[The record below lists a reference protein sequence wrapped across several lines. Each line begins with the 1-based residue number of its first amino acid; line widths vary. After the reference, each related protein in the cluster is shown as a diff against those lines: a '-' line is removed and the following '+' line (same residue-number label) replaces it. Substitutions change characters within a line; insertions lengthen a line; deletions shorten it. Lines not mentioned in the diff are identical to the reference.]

1 MEKPELSELV
11 SQITDSKDDIYH
23 YEKPDLSELVA
34 MIDDSDEDIKHYGTP
49 RHSGRYP
56 WGSGDN
62 PYQRN
67 AAFLAQYR
75 DLHDKGMSD
84 SEIAKGMG
92 ISTTEL
98 RAKRSIASAEEKQ
111 ALVSRARKLKEKGL
125 NNTQIALE
133 MGMPASAE
141 STVRNWLKSDVEKN
155 AQKLDN
161 TAAILKRQVAEKGA
175 IDIGTGVELEMGVTK
190 DNLATAA
197 AMLKEKGY
205 EIINVKIPQA
215 NNPDQYTTTQVLAA
229 PGTKWADLYY
239 NPDKI
244 KPITEYSGDGGLT
257 FRKVEFPE
265 SVDPKRVFVRYAEDG
280 GLEKD
285 GTIEIRR
292 GVDDLSLGNVNYAQ
306 VRIAVDDPKG
316 KKGDL
321 LYAKGMAFY
330 SDNIPEGYDMV
341 VNSNKESG
349 TSIDKVLKK
358 VGVKDPKTGEYKID
372 PETGNRVIDR
382 DNPFGATIKDGGHG
396 QTFFDD
402 PNGKFIDP
410 ETGKRQSMSCVNKIK
425 GEGDWEDYSK
435 NLASQFLSKQS
446 KQLIDKQLNLTYANK
461 KEEFEEIKA
470 LENEAIK
477 KRLLDSFADDC
488 DSATVHLKA
497 ASLPGQSSKVILPVN
512 TLKDTEVY
520 APTYKDGTKVC
531 LIRYPHAGTF
541 EIPELTVNNKNK
553 EGNTV
558 IGKTTIDAI
567 GINKNVA
574 DKLSGADFDGDSVVV
589 IPVNDRVHIRSSET
603 LKGLKGFD
611 DKAEYPYYEGM
622 RVMTSREKG
631 IEMGKIS
638 NLITDMTL
646 QGATNDEME
655 RAVKHSM
662 VVIDAEKHKLNFRQ
676 SEKDNNIAELRAK
689 YQPGGGASTL
699 ISRAGADL
707 RGVPEIKKKGYKPNA
722 ETGEWEY
729 EYTNRTYTKKDKKTG
744 ELTEHIA
751 PEKSMKRMDYAFAT
765 GGDATDLIGVNHPKE
780 VSYANYANKVK
791 ALANEARKE
800 SMAVKT
806 QPINKEAK
814 EKYADEVK
822 YLDEQLETAL
832 KNAPRERQAQAYA
845 ASMVRQ
851 AKKNDPNLSNEEL
864 RKVGSKA
871 LAVGRSRYGA
881 GKKSVYV
888 KITPRAWEAIQAGAI
903 STTKLSKIL
912 NNTDLD
918 VIKELATPRN
928 YKNTI
933 TDAKISKM
941 KSMKASGF
949 TLAEIAESLG
959 VSSST
964 VSSYL

>member
-1 MEKPELSELV
+1 ME
-11 SQITDSKDDIYH
+11 
-23 YEKPDLSELVA
+23 EKPDLNELVA
-34 MIDDSDEDIKHYGTP
+34 IMACKENEMKHSNYIFEDKPELNELVANIADSDEDIKHYGTP

-67 AAFLAQYR
+67 AAWLAQYR
-75 DLHDKGMSD
+75 QLHDEGQTD

-111 ALVSRARKLKEKGL
+111 GLISRARKLKEKGYT
-125 NNTQIALE
+125 NAQIAEE

-161 TAAILKRQVAEKGA
+161 TAAMLKRQVAEKGA
-175 IDIGTGVELEMGVTK
+175 IDIGAGVELELNVSK

-205 EIINVKIPQA
+205 EIIKVKIPQA

-244 KPITEYSGDGGLT
+244 KSITEYSGDGGLT
-257 FRKVEFPE
+257 FRKVEYPE
-265 SVDPKRVFVRYAEDG
+265 SVDSKRIYIRYAEDG
-280 GLEKD
+280 GLDKD
-285 GTIEIRR
+285 GTIELRR
-292 GVDDLSLGNVNYAQ
+292 GVDDLSLGDVNYAQ
-306 VRIAVDDPKG
+306 VRIAVDDH
-316 KKGDL
+316 
-321 LYAKGMAFY
+321 LYAKGMAYY
-330 SDNIPEGYDMV
+330 SDNIPKGYDMV
-341 VNSNKESG
+341 VNSNKAEG
-349 TSIDKVLKK
+349 TPIEKVLKEMK
-358 VGVKDPKTGEYKID
+358 TKKDPVTGE
-372 PETGNRVIDR
+372 EVIDKE
-382 DNPFGATIKDGGHG
+382 NPFGATIKDGGHG

-402 PNGKFIDP
+402 PNGKYTDP
-410 ETGKRQSMSCVNKIK
+410 ETGKKQSMSCVNKIK
-425 GEGDWEDYSK
+425 SEGDWEDYSK

-461 KEEFEEIKA
+461 QEEFEEIKA

-497 ASLPGQSSKVILPVN
+497 ASLPGQSSKVILPVGS
-512 TLKDTEVY
+512 LKDNEVY
-520 APTYKDGTKVC
+520 APTYTTGTKVC

-541 EIPELTVNNKNK
+541 EIPELTVNNNNR
-553 EGNTV
+553 EGKDV

-567 GINKNVA
+567 GINKTVA

-589 IPVNDRVHIRSSET
+589 IPLSDKVNIRSSET
-603 LKGLKGFD
+603 LKGLKNFD

-622 RVMTSREKG
+622 KVMTSREKG

-646 QGATNDEME
+646 QGATTDEME

-707 RGVPEIKKKGYKPNA
+707 RGVPEIKRKGYKPNP

-729 EYTNRTYTKKDKKTG
+729 EETGRTYTKKNKKTG
-744 ELTEHIA
+744 ELTEEIA
-751 PEKSMKRMDYAFAT
+751 PEKQMKRMDYAFAT
-765 GGDATDLIGVNHPKE
+765 GGNAMDLVGVNHPKE
-780 VSYANYANKVK
+780 ISYANYANKVK

-800 SMAVKT
+800 SMAIKT
-806 QPINKEAK
+806 QPVNKEAQ
-814 EKYADEVK
+814 EKYKDEIED
-822 YLDEQLETAL
+822 LDRQLKDAL
-832 KNAPRERQAQAYA
+832 MNAPRERQAQAYA
-845 ASMVRQ
+845 ASVVRQ
-851 AKKNDPNLSNEEL
+851 AKKNDDSIGRDEL
-864 RKVGSKA
+864 KKIGTKA
-871 LAVGRSRYGA
+871 LAIGRTRYGA
-881 GKKSVYV
+881 GKKSRYV
-888 KITPRAWEAIQAGAI
+888 QISPRAWEAIQAGAI

-918 VIKELATPRN
+918 RIKELATPRN
-928 YKNTI
+928 YKMTI
-933 TDAKISKM
+933 TPAKVTKM

-949 TLAEIAESLG
+949 TLGEIAESLG
-959 VSSST
+959 VSPST

>member
-11 SQITDSKDDIYH
+11 SQLHDSVEDMKH
-23 YEKPDLSELVA
+23 YEKPNLNELVA
-34 MIDDSDEDIKHYGTP
+34 MINESDEDIKHYGTP

-67 AAFLAQYR
+67 AAWLAQYR
-75 DLHDKGMSD
+75 DLHDKGLTD

-125 NNTQIALE
+125 TNAQIAEE

-161 TAAILKRQVAEKGA
+161 TAAMLKREVAEKGA
-175 IDIGTGVELEMGVTK
+175 IDIGAGVELELNVSK

-205 EIINVKIPQA
+205 EVMQVKVPQA
-215 NNPDQYTTTQVLAA
+215 NNPDQFTTIQVLAA

-244 KPITEYSGDGGLT
+244 KSITEYSEDGGMT
-257 FRKVEFPE
+257 FRKVEYPE
-265 SVDPKRVFVRYAEDG
+265 SVDSKRIFVRYAEDG
-280 GLEKD
+280 GLDKD

-292 GVDDLSLGNVNYAQ
+292 GVEDLSLGNVNYAQ
-306 VRIAVDDPKG
+306 VRIAVDDS
-316 KKGDL
+316 

-330 SDNIPEGYDMV
+330 SDDIPKGYDMV
-341 VNSNKESG
+341 VNSNKPEG
-349 TSIDKVLKK
+349 TPIEKVLKSM
-358 VGVKDPKTGEYKID
+358 KTKKD
-372 PETGNRVIDR
+372 PETGEEVIDR
-382 DNPFGATIKDGGHG
+382 DNPFGATIKEGGHG

-402 PNGKFIDP
+402 PNGKYTDP
-410 ETGKRQSMSCVNKIK
+410 ITGKRQSLSCVNKIK
-425 GEGDWEDYSK
+425 EEGDWEDYSK
-435 NLASQFLSKQS
+435 NLASQFLSKQNL
-446 KQLIDKQLNLTYANK
+446 QLINKQLNLTYANK
-461 KEEFEEIKA
+461 QAEFEEIKA
-470 LENEAIK
+470 LDNEAIK

-497 ASLPGQSSKVILPVN
+497 ASLPGQSSKVILPVD
-512 TLKDTEVY
+512 TLKDNEVY
-520 APTYKDGTKVC
+520 APTYETGTKLC
-531 LIRYPHAGTF
+531 LVRYPHAGTF
-541 EIPELTVNNKNK
+541 EIPELVVNNNNK
-553 EGNTV
+553 QGRTIVGN
-558 IGKTTIDAI
+558 TTIDAI
-567 GINKNVA
+567 GINKHVA

-589 IPVNDRVHIRSSET
+589 IPLSDKVHIQSSPT
-603 LKGLKGFD
+603 LKGLKDFD
-611 DKAEYPYYEGM
+611 DKAAYPYYEGM
-622 RVMTSREKG
+622 KVMTSREKG

-646 QGATNDEME
+646 QGASPAEME

-662 VVIDAEKHKLNFRQ
+662 VVIDAEKHKLDFRQ
-676 SEKDNNIAELRAK
+676 SEKDNNIAELKAK
-689 YQPGGGASTL
+689 YQPKDEKGRGGASTL

-707 RGVPEIKKKGYKPNA
+707 RGVPELKKKGYKPNP

-729 EYTNRTYTKKDKKTG
+729 EYTGRTYTKKDKKTG
-744 ELTEHIA
+744 ALTEEIA
-751 PEKSMKRMDYAFAT
+751 PEKKMSRMEYAYAS
-765 GGDATDLIGVNHPKE
+765 GGNAMDLVGVNHPKE
-780 VSYANYANKVK
+780 IAYANYANKVK
-791 ALANEARKE
+791 AMANEARKE
-800 SMAVKT
+800 SMAIKT
-806 QPINKEAK
+806 QPADKDAK
-814 EKYADEVK
+814 EKYKAEVDS
-822 YLDEQLETAL
+822 LDDKLQEAL

-845 ASMVRQ
+845 ASIVRQ
-851 AKKNDPNLSNEEL
+851 AKKNDDSIGKDEL
-864 RKVGSKA
+864 KKIGSKA
-871 LAVGRSRYGA
+871 LAIARSRYGA
-881 GKKSVYV
+881 SKKRVAIQ
-888 KITPRAWEAIQAGAI
+888 ITPKEWEAIQAGAI

-918 VIKELATPRN
+918 QIKELATPRS
-928 YKNTI
+928 YKTSI

-941 KSMKASGF
+941 KSMAASGY
-949 TLAEIAESLG
+949 TLAEIADSLG

-964 VSSYL
+964 VSNYL